1 MKIIYRKNGKMRKL
15 NLPSCI
21 FFKIFKII
29 LLFKSDLIASIS
41 REDLDKIIDGLRA
54 AKRVWKHLE
63 IIAFESKDGEF
74 FSVSL

>member
-1 MKIIYRKNGKMRKL
+1 MKIMYRNNGKMRKL

-21 FFKIFKII
+21 FFKTI

-41 REDLDKIIDGLRA
+41 REDLAKIIDGLRA

>member
-1 MKIIYRKNGKMRKL
+1 MKIMYRKNGKMRKL

-21 FFKIFKII
+21 FFKII
-29 LLFKSDLIASIS
+29 LLFKSDLIVSIS

>member
-1 MKIIYRKNGKMRKL
+1 MKIMYRNNGKMKKL

-21 FFKIFKII
+21 FFKII

-41 REDLDKIIDGLRA
+41 REDLAKIIDGLRA

>member
-21 FFKIFKII
+21 FFKII
-29 LLFKSDLIASIS
+29 LLFKSGLIASIS

>member
-1 MKIIYRKNGKMRKL
+1 MKIMYRKNGKMRKL

-21 FFKIFKII
+21 FLKII